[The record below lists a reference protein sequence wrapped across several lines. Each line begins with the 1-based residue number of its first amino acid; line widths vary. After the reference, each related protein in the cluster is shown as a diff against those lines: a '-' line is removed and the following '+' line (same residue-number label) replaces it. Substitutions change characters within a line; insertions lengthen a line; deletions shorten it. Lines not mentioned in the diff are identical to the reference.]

1 MVNVVT
7 DQQYLKGKI
16 AIITGGFTGI
26 GKAIAIAL
34 AKRGATVALGS
45 RTVNQSVVTECLKVT
60 DNLFYQTLD
69 VSRSESIS
77 SFISALEGQYGPADI
92 LVNSAGITA
101 HEHIC
106 GHDEQS
112 WLDVIDVN
120 LSGPFRMIKACLP
133 GMMERKWGRII
144 NIGSTAATTAVA
156 DHAAYCASKSGL
168 LGLSRAVALE
178 GAAAGV
184 SSVVISPT
192 WVQTDMF
199 NQSMAKQAKTA
210 GHSIEDEMELVK
222 QGMPQKRLVQP
233 EELGALAAFLCH
245 DDALGIT
252 MEDIQVN
259 AGALW

>member
-1 MVNVVT
+1 VEA
-7 DQQYLKGKI
+7 YLQGRV
-16 AIITGGFTGI
+16 AIITGGFSGI

-34 AKRGATVALGS
+34 AERGATIAIGARRQPQAAIAELA
-45 RTVNQSVVTECLKVT
+45 EVT
-60 DNLFYQTLD
+60 DRLFYQPLD
-69 VSRSESIS
+69 VADIDSIDAFVDSLASR
-77 SFISALEGQYGPADI
+77 YGPADI

-101 HEHIC
+101 HEYVC

-112 WLDVIDVN
+112 WLDVIDIN
-120 LSGPFRMIKACLP
+120 LSGPFRMIRACLP
-133 GMMERKWGRII
+133 KMIERRWGRII

-178 GAAAGV
+178 GAPHGV

-192 WVQTDMF
+192 WVQTEMF
-199 NQSMAKQAKTA
+199 DSSMEIQARNA
-210 GHSIEDEMELVK
+210 GHSSEQEIAALVAE
-222 QGMPQKRLVQP
+222 QPQKRLVQP
-233 EELGALAAFLCH
+233 RELGALAAFLCH

-252 MEDIQVN
+252 MEDIQLN